1 MNSPTLLIGIGGAGG
16 EILLELSKRVSS
28 KERKNIGFLTIDT
41 DVNSLKKL
49 KDEGYNGEIIVTSTN
64 TTVGYTLSKN
74 VHARDNWFPINSI
87 LNRKTLTEGA
97 GQVRAISRLA
107 FDSLISSG
115 RIRPLYEIIEK
126 LYSTNG
132 GNFGQSLRVMIVGSL
147 AGGTGSGILLY
158 LGMHIRDYIKNHYST
173 DAVIIKGFFLTA
185 EIFKSNLEKEKELT
199 SLMANSYATIKELN
213 AFFMKADNLLPN
225 KYSTLSFDG
234 LEYETKNI
242 KKYDSL
248 PYDFCFIY
256 DFHSI
261 SDENLGKKR
270 SYIVHAANCIYALAI
285 SPINLRSNSMED
297 NEIISLVNNDGR
309 SRYCGAGEA
318 ELFFPIDDII
328 DYLTL
333 KLKNIHLSNQWL
345 KYDKIY
351 LKKKKE
357 IKENVEK
364 GMIPIELTRDKSYI
378 DSVNQLAENKD
389 AFSNR
394 IKIENTYLEISDSS
408 TKLKYNV
415 YLDELEKYVKK
426 HIENDQNWKKKIGK
440 LEKRENDFLNIN
452 EESSKENCQH
462 IQKGINNHIKG
473 ISKYLISSSLENDSK
488 EKALNFFL
496 GTSSHLQKNNLN
508 YWIQND
514 MHPNSVRYF
523 LYSLREEILE
533 KKNKTNTKTNSLK
546 NDLFKNV
553 EKKLWRDNSEGAVGN
568 HSNYIAAY
576 PVIKERWGLK
586 NIIYK
591 KNKGSYRDKI
601 EAFKRDA
608 QEFRENT
615 ALLAFY
621 DECLKQV
628 DILCKHLEN
637 FYKNLENSVQKLQYD
652 FEKYENRYSIEPIGR
667 TRYICCDKQCLDYF
681 SKKVDDYSTF
691 YEIPSELSKTIIT
704 GIINMNETDDIQVLN
719 DIYETEI
726 PKFYKEYIK
735 DNHSSIA
742 NMTILD
748 ALELEAR
755 IKLDFPT
762 DRNDIEKYVLEVIE
776 NGYRLAEPFISC
788 KHDAKNRTIVACTYN
803 KKLFE
808 DSKIREF
815 EYIHD
820 KLEKYNKIDDDNYI
834 MNSIMFYRAIYGLRA
849 DELTKFQ
856 PLEITPTY
864 IEPDGLYYKAY
875 NSIIRDIGSGTGEKY
890 YNNKT
895 ITPHIHY
902 NWHLITMLPELTEN
916 DQIKIETKICRS
928 LIYGL
933 LIKKIKYHENRDGT
947 YSYVYNKA
955 EQIKQLITSFNKKS
969 ESFYELIDALSCDIK
984 LQDEIISEVEDIIK
998 NGVSQYHKLE
1008 KSRIYKLI
1016 EGLELDKN
1024 EIKDIDSSENI
1035 SLFTFAILY
1044 YITCP
1049 NNLYNEEW
1057 FKYLIDETIYF
1068 FDFLIEQFV
1077 DISEKAEEIEVLF
1090 KKQWEIFNENY
1101 NCLKGKYEYLKDN
1114 HIGNIKKQIESYFRK
1129 KLINK
1134 NETEINELIKKVFN
1148 I

>member
-16 EILLELSKRVSS
+16 EILLELSKKVSS
-28 KERKNIGFLTIDT
+28 KERNNIGFLIIDT

-49 KDEGYNGEIIVTSTN
+49 KDEGYKGEIIVTSTN
-64 TTVGYTLSKN
+64 TTVGYALSKN
-74 VHARDNWFPINSI
+74 IYARDNWFPINSI

-115 RIRPLYEIIEK
+115 RIRLLYEIIEK

-173 DAVIIKGFFLTA
+173 DAVIIRGFFLTA
-185 EIFKSNLEKEKELT
+185 EIFKSNLEKEKELA

-261 SDENLGKKR
+261 SGENLGKKR

-318 ELFFPIDDII
+318 ELVFPIDDII

-357 IKENVEK
+357 VKENIEK
-364 GMIPIELTRDKSYI
+364 GMVPIELTRDKSYI
-378 DSVNQLAENKD
+378 DSVNQLAENRD

-408 TKLKYNV
+408 TKMKYNV
-415 YLDELEKYVKK
+415 YLDELEKYVKNY
-426 HIENDQNWKKKIGK
+426 INNELNWKNKVGK
-440 LEKRENDFLNIN
+440 LKEVENKFSNIN
-452 EESSKENCQH
+452 EESSKENCQQ
-462 IQKGINNHIKG
+462 IQKNINQCIQK
-473 ISKYLISSSLENDSK
+473 ISKYLISSSFENDSK

-523 LYSLREEILE
+523 LYSLREEILKRKDKIVNNDE
-533 KKNKTNTKTNSLK
+533 KVKY
-546 NDLFKNV
+546 FKNI
-553 EKKLWRDNSEGAVGN
+553 EESLWHDNSETVGN
-568 HSNYIAAY
+568 HSNYITTY
-576 PVIKERWGLK
+576 PVIKK
-586 NIIYK
+586 KFVFKKYIH
-591 KNKGSYRDKI
+591 KNKRSYRGKI
-601 EAFKRDA
+601 REFKRKA
-608 QEFRENT
+608 QEFREET
-615 ALLAFY
+615 ALLAFF

-628 DILCKHLEN
+628 NILCKHLEN
-637 FYKNLENSVQKLQYD
+637 FYKNLENSVQKLRYD

-681 SKKVDDYSTF
+681 SKKIDDYSTF
-691 YEIPSELSKTIIT
+691 YEIPSELSKTIIN

-726 PKFYKEYIK
+726 PKFYREYIK

-755 IKLDFPT
+755 IKLDSPT
-762 DRNDIEKYVLEVIE
+762 DRNDIKKYVLEVIE

-803 KKLFE
+803 KKLFK

-815 EYIHD
+815 GYIHD
-820 KLEKYNKIDDDNYI
+820 RLEKYNKMDDDNYI
-834 MNSIMFYRAIYGLRA
+834 MNNIMFYRAIYGLRA

-856 PLEITPTY
+856 PLEKTPTY
-864 IEPDGLYYKAY
+864 TEPDGLYYKAY

-933 LIKKIKYHENRDGT
+933 LIKRIKYHENRDGT

-955 EQIKQLITSFNKKS
+955 GQIKHLITSSNKKS
-969 ESFYELIDALSCDIK
+969 KSFYELIDALSCDIK

-998 NGVSQYHKLE
+998 NDVSQYHKLE
-1008 KSRIYKLI
+1008 SSNIYELIKNLKLN
-1016 EGLELDKN
+1016 ED
-1024 EIKDIDSSENI
+1024 EIKDIDSLENI

-1057 FKYLIDETIYF
+1057 VRYLIKETIYF
-1068 FDFLIEQFV
+1068 FNFLIEQLV
-1077 DISEKAEEIEVLF
+1077 DISEKSQIIESLF
-1090 KKQWEIFNENY
+1090 KSQWSIFKDNY
-1101 NCLKGKYEYLKDN
+1101 NCLKEKYEYLRDN
-1114 HIGNIKKQIESYFRK
+1114 YIEDIKEQIESYFRK
-1129 KLINK
+1129 ILINK
-1134 NETEINELIKKVFN
+1134 NEIEINTLIKNVFD

>member
-261 SDENLGKKR
+261 SGENLGKKR

-488 EKALNFFL
+488 EKALNFF
-496 GTSSHLQKNNLN
+496 
-508 YWIQND
+508 
-514 MHPNSVRYF
+514 
-523 LYSLREEILE
+523 
-533 KKNKTNTKTNSLK
+533 
-546 NDLFKNV
+546 
-553 EKKLWRDNSEGAVGN
+553 
-568 HSNYIAAY
+568 
-576 PVIKERWGLK
+576 
-586 NIIYK
+586 
-591 KNKGSYRDKI
+591 
-601 EAFKRDA
+601 
-608 QEFRENT
+608 
-615 ALLAFY
+615 
-621 DECLKQV
+621 
-628 DILCKHLEN
+628 
-637 FYKNLENSVQKLQYD
+637 
-652 FEKYENRYSIEPIGR
+652 
-667 TRYICCDKQCLDYF
+667 
-681 SKKVDDYSTF
+681 
-691 YEIPSELSKTIIT
+691 
-704 GIINMNETDDIQVLN
+704 
-719 DIYETEI
+719 
-726 PKFYKEYIK
+726 
-735 DNHSSIA
+735 
-742 NMTILD
+742 
-748 ALELEAR
+748 
-755 IKLDFPT
+755 
-762 DRNDIEKYVLEVIE
+762 
-776 NGYRLAEPFISC
+776 
-788 KHDAKNRTIVACTYN
+788 
-803 KKLFE
+803 
-808 DSKIREF
+808 
-815 EYIHD
+815 
-820 KLEKYNKIDDDNYI
+820 
-834 MNSIMFYRAIYGLRA
+834 
-849 DELTKFQ
+849 
-856 PLEITPTY
+856 
-864 IEPDGLYYKAY
+864 
-875 NSIIRDIGSGTGEKY
+875 
-890 YNNKT
+890 
-895 ITPHIHY
+895 
-902 NWHLITMLPELTEN
+902 
-916 DQIKIETKICRS
+916 
-928 LIYGL
+928 
-933 LIKKIKYHENRDGT
+933 
-947 YSYVYNKA
+947 
-955 EQIKQLITSFNKKS
+955 
-969 ESFYELIDALSCDIK
+969 
-984 LQDEIISEVEDIIK
+984 
-998 NGVSQYHKLE
+998 
-1008 KSRIYKLI
+1008 
-1016 EGLELDKN
+1016 
-1024 EIKDIDSSENI
+1024 
-1035 SLFTFAILY
+1035 
-1044 YITCP
+1044 
-1049 NNLYNEEW
+1049 
-1057 FKYLIDETIYF
+1057 
-1068 FDFLIEQFV
+1068 
-1077 DISEKAEEIEVLF
+1077 
-1090 KKQWEIFNENY
+1090 
-1101 NCLKGKYEYLKDN
+1101 
-1114 HIGNIKKQIESYFRK
+1114 
-1129 KLINK
+1129 
-1134 NETEINELIKKVFN
+1134 
-1148 I
+1148 